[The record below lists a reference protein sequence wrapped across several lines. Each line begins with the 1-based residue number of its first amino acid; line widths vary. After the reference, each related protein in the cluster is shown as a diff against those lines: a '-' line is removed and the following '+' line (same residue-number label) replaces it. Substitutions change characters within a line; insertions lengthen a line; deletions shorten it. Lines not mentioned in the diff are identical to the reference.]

1 MAKKIGKLLGA
12 VGNLLAIPD
21 AIDAVKHVT
30 DKATPIIEKELDRRH
45 EHKMSLIQLDDVQHV
60 PLDYAQKLLE
70 DRGFTVLPILAKPHP
85 KYANEHSMEV
95 IAMHPRAGN
104 YKPET
109 LVKLYFV
116 SDEVITQSQELKKT
130 TRNNLEN
137 LQKNVN
143 KQLDSLKKV
152 KLPLI
157 KKK

>member
-45 EHKMSLIQLDDVQHV
+45 EHKKSLIQLDDVQHV

-70 DRGFTVLPILAKPHP
+70 NRGFTVLPILAKAHP
-85 KYANEHSMEV
+85 KYANERPLEV
-95 IAMHPRAGN
+95 VAMHPRAGN

-116 SDEVITQSQELKKT
+116 NEDIINQSNELKKT
-130 TRNNLEN
+130 TTDNLAN
-137 LQKNVN
+137 LQKNLA
-143 KQLDSLKKV
+143 KPLDTLKKV
-152 KLPLI
+152 KLPLG